1 MGCWTLISRSMRKAN
16 LKPSLRRYVMRLVY
30 ISIGKDGRNQTQ
42 TQGDA
47 LTLSFSIAVHGR
59 ET

>member
-1 MGCWTLISRSMRKAN
+1 
-16 LKPSLRRYVMRLVY
+16 MRLVY

-47 LTLSFSIAVHGR
+47 LTLSFGIAVHGR